1 MVFTKNNENAVSPVI
16 GTILGVAIVVILSA
30 VIAAFVFGM
39 GGNIQKTKIV
49 SESETRPNATMV
61 VVIYEGGQDAG
72 TLTGINFTVNG
83 GVASLAPALPMTGM
97 AYVNGGA
104 TKGGVVATGA
114 YIPVGAALYLTNAP
128 RPSYIEATGAFSDG
142 SMQVIMDNTI

>member
-1 MVFTKNNENAVSPVI
+1 MVFTKNNESALSPVI
-16 GTILGVAIVVILSA
+16 GTILGVAIVVILAA

-39 GGNIQKTKIV
+39 AGNIQKTKLV
-49 SESETRPNATMV
+49 SISTTRPNATMV
-61 VVIYEGGQDAG
+61 VAIYDGGQDAG
-72 TLTGINFTVNG
+72 TLIGINYTVNG

-104 TKGGVVATGA
+104 TKGGVVATGS

-128 RPSYIEATGAFSDG
+128 RPSYIEAIGTFSDG
-142 SMQVIMDNTI
+142 SSQVLLDNTI